1 MTEETGLHK
10 NPAEVLRLP
19 HLPPPQPKVEIDRA
33 KLAFQVAIIHKM
45 SIDDISERNDAKYL
59 RDQKSINLGDEKSE
73 TRKQMQMIAI
83 NKIGYWESALAAAKI
98 AAREACEKDLGN
110 LKYLK
115 FLAELEE
122 III

>member
-1 MTEETGLHK
+1 MRGETGIYD
-10 NPAEVLRLP
+10 NPTGVLLLT
-19 HLPPPQPKVEIDRA
+19 HLPSPQPKVKIDRA
-33 KLAFQVAIIHKM
+33 KLLYSVAIMHKM
-45 SIDDISERNDAKYL
+45 AIADKAERKNAKYL
-59 RDQKSINLGDEKSE
+59 ERQAFNPSGKDTE
-73 TRKQMQMIAI
+73 TRSQIQMIASNDI
-83 NKIGYWESALAAAKI
+83 AYWITSLEAAKK